1 MKKNTETPHGVEE
14 WADRVQDLSGAP
26 DSQAAR
32 RMVSDI
38 YRSAQDELD
47 AQRAQAEFEREE

>member
-1 MKKNTETPHGVEE
+1 
-14 WADRVQDLSGAP
+14 
-26 DSQAAR
+26 
-32 RMVSDI
+32 MVSDI